1 MTSWTCRSA
10 RILVSFSSA
19 FCLLSA
25 RRSLSEKNSCQPGLT
40 GSPLSILTE
49 RVIGLPVSTE
59 AAQTPAATLLKS
71 SSVELYSSPM
81 KSCETG
87 NGSRL
92 GEQLS

>member
-1 MTSWTCRSA
+1 MTSETCRSA

-25 RRSLSEKNSCQPGLT
+25 RRILSEKNSCQPGLT
-40 GSPLSILTE
+40 GNPLSIRTDKVMGFE
-49 RVIGLPVSTE
+49 VSTE

-81 KSCETG
+81 KS
-87 NGSRL
+87 
-92 GEQLS
+92 